1 MYIQIYLA
9 SITFPEMLSF
19 TCDGEHAFFFFP
31 SLLLMYLIPHFY
43 PETKKKKKYIH
54 PVVSSL
60 CSAVSK
66 ATGLRNSFSAVW
78 TGGICPRAST
88 MWLN

>member
-43 PETKKKKKYIH
+43 PETKKKKINTSILLFLLFAQQFPKQQVYTI
-54 PVVSSL
+54 L
-60 CSAVSK
+60 FLLF
-66 ATGLRNSFSAVW
+66 GLGESVL
-78 TGGICPRAST
+78 GHQPCG
-88 MWLN
+88 